1 MLCVAWFVLLLRF
14 LAYCFNEVLHHLCDL
29 PCLAYACQLFLRR
42 FLFFFFYSIPT
53 HPPCTMRPAFLRGA
67 PTKETKERT
76 TKEKEIGFYPYLP
89 FLSVYTI
96 SHASVSLCIILS
108 TRFFIYPHSFFIYPH
123 FINIYPL
130 LSLRFA
136 AKLLRGACE
145 PAPTPS

>member
-53 HPPCTMRPAFLRGA
+53 HPPCTKRPAFLRGA

-96 SHASVSLCIILS
+96 SYMECVILCPFIHTFFYLS
-108 TRFFIYPHSFFIYPH
+108 TQFFYLSTFYQHLSFIISP
-123 FINIYPL
+123 ICL
-130 LSLRFA
+130 KALAWCL
-136 AKLLRGACE
+136 
-145 PAPTPS
+145 